1 MEPTK
6 QAQRARVAVSA
17 YFLIFG
23 LLVGS
28 WLPHIPTVRAQIG
41 CSEDAL
47 GQALLCSGLGAVAS
61 MQTMG
66 AAIHR
71 FGTAKVCLASA
82 LMACLCVPWLV
93 LHQNIYTLGFHLLV
107 VGIAYGALDVAMNAH
122 AIEVQNLYPKSIL
135 ATTHGFFSAGGIVGG
150 FAASAT
156 TKAQI
161 LPVTHL
167 VITTVVLLI
176 ASIVAYPALLPKTF
190 DRNEEGPHFVVPKG
204 ALLVLALLCGA
215 AFFAEEGVM
224 TWSALY
230 VRDYLKAQPEFAGIV
245 TGCSALAMT
254 VGRFSGDFVLQRFTN
269 RQVIAF
275 GGAICFL
282 GVFLAS
288 QVREPWQAISAFAL
302 ACLGLA
308 NIVPAVFREAG
319 NRSEVSTGVG
329 LAAVTTGGYAGF
341 LLGPPLIGLIS
352 ARTSLAIGMVV
363 ISFLGICLAAGAFG
377 RTFSVTRNGE
387 TGGES

>member
-1 MEPTK
+1 MEPTP
-6 QAQRARVAVSA
+6 QARRARVAVST
-17 YFLIFG
+17 YFLVFG

-28 WLPHIPTVRAQIG
+28 WLPHIPSVRAQIG

-71 FGTAKVCLASA
+71 FGTAKVCLLSA
-82 LMACLCVPWLV
+82 LIACVSVPWLV
-93 LHQNIYTLGFHLLV
+93 LHQSIYTLGAHLLF

-122 AIEVQNLYPKSIL
+122 AIEVQNLHPKSIL

-161 LPVTHL
+161 APVAHMVVTAGALL
-167 VITTVVLLI
+167 VATL
-176 ASIVAYPALLPKTF
+176 VAYPSLLPKTF
-190 DRNEEGPHFVVPKG
+190 DRNEDGPHFVIPRG
-204 ALLVLALLCGA
+204 GLLVLALICGA

-230 VRDYLKAQPEFAGIV
+230 VRDFLKANPEYAGIV

-254 VGRFSGDFVLQRFTN
+254 TGRFLGDLVLQRFTN
-269 RQVIAF
+269 RQVILF
-275 GGAICFL
+275 GGGTCFL

-288 QVREPWQAISAFAL
+288 QARHPWLAIGAFAL

-308 NIVPAVFREAG
+308 NVVPAVFREAG

-329 LAAVTTGGYAGF
+329 LATVTTGGYAGF
-341 LLGPPLIGLIS
+341 LLGPPLIGLVS
-352 ARTSLAIGMVV
+352 ARTSLAVGMVV
-363 ISFLGICLAAGAFG
+363 ISLLGVAMGLGALG
-377 RTFSVTRNGE
+377 KTFAPKQST
-387 TGGES
+387 